1 MFLKTLF
8 TLRADL
14 RYARRMFLIAAAA
27 IAATTPQAQPVRA
40 SVEARATVRIIAAA
54 RVKLSEDPGPG
65 VPRPRDA
72 SIRDNG
78 ELRPAKLIEFE

>member
-1 MFLKTLF
+1 
-8 TLRADL
+8 
-14 RYARRMFLIAAAA
+14 
-27 IAATTPQAQPVRA
+27 
-40 SVEARATVRIIAAA
+40 VEARATVRIIAAA